1 VRGTAVNQGRSGNIA
16 ALDINGSCCGDGNV
30 RVRNPGAFSGGQNP
44 IPNSVITQNDIN
56 SASNN
61 LINSIKPSAQSA
73 LQQQVKANEAAVSG
87 TLNCTTNVTANHRPG
102 DQAKSVTVTGTAT
115 CSEEVYDQKAALAI
129 AVNAL
134 EAEAARSP
142 GPAYVLDGNVV
153 TGVTSATVI
162 DTKHTV
168 SLVILAQG
176 IWVYNFTDTI
186 LTGIKN
192 QIAKQPQSVAQSDL
206 NKTAG
211 VMSATISISS
221 GTTMP
226 DGADITINVVKI
238 PGLSGTPTPGTGSPT
253 PTGSTPT
260 ITPAITPTTGLGT
273 GATVT
278 PTSVLGGS

>member
-1 VRGTAVNQGRSGNIA
+1 
-16 ALDINGSCCGDGNV
+16 
-30 RVRNPGAFSGGQNP
+30 
-44 IPNSVITQNDIN
+44 
-56 SASNN
+56 
-61 LINSIKPSAQSA
+61 
-73 LQQQVKANEAAVSG
+73 
-87 TLNCTTNVTANHRPG
+87 
-102 DQAKSVTVTGTAT
+102 
-115 CSEEVYDQKAALAI
+115 
-129 AVNAL
+129 
-134 EAEAARSP
+134 
-142 GPAYVLDGNVV
+142 
-153 TGVTSATVI
+153 
-162 DTKHTV
+162 V

-211 VMSATISISS
+211 VMGATISISS

-226 DGADITINVVKI
+226 DAADITINVVKI